1 MATSRTT
8 GGPRGRTVLTYLESR
23 KNLAGSACGVAG
35 LALTLAGVA
44 GAYWPL
50 VVAGLY
56 GAGALIAPPER
67 TAPPPFDP
75 REELGVLREDFGR
88 LRGYVDGVELPPGP
102 AEALA
107 ELLELYGALLEPGW
121 VADVLAAD
129 PEAVH
134 AVSRAVRQDVPESVD
149 AYHRTRW
156 WSRMAPGGESPERH
170 LERQLGLLRDEAQ
183 RVTAGLHEVEARRQQ
198 THTTYLEERGRS

>member
-1 MATSRTT
+1 MATSRAARAL
-8 GGPRGRTVLTYLESR
+8 GYLESR

-35 LALTLAGVA
+35 VGLALAGVA

-50 VVAGLY
+50 VVGGLY

-67 TAPPPFDP
+67 AAPPPFDP
-75 REELGVLREDFGR
+75 REELGVLREDFAR
-88 LRGYVDGVELPPGP
+88 LRDYLAEVELPSAAGDTL
-102 AEALA
+102 EG
-107 ELLELYGALLEPGW
+107 LLGLYGALLEPGW
-121 VADVLAAD
+121 VADVLATE

-134 AVSRAVRQDVPESVD
+134 ALSRGVRQDVPECVD
-149 AYHRTRW
+149 AYNRTRW
-156 WSRMAPGGESPERH
+156 WNRMAPGGESPDRH
-170 LERQLGLLRDEAQ
+170 LERQLGVLYEEAQ

>member
-1 MATSRTT
+1 MATSRAARAL
-8 GGPRGRTVLTYLESR
+8 GYLESR

-35 LALTLAGVA
+35 VGLALAGVA

-50 VVAGLY
+50 VVGGLY

-67 TAPPPFDP
+67 AAPPPFDP
-75 REELGVLREDFGR
+75 REELGVLREDFAR
-88 LRGYVDGVELPPGP
+88 LRDYLAEVELPSAAGSTL
-102 AEALA
+102 EG
-107 ELLELYGALLEPGW
+107 LLGLYGALLEPGW
-121 VADVLAAD
+121 VADALATE

-134 AVSRAVRQDVPESVD
+134 ALSRAVRQDVPECVD
-149 AYHRTRW
+149 AYNRTRW
-156 WSRMAPGGESPERH
+156 WNRMAPGGESPDRH
-170 LERQLGLLRDEAQ
+170 LELQLGVLYEEAQ